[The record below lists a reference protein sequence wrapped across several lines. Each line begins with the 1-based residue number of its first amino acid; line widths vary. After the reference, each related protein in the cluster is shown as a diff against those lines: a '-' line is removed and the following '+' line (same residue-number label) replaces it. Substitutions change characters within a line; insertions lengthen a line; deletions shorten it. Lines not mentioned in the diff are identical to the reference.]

1 MTVHI
6 YSVCRLNHGDTFDF
20 DGPSGILAHAFYP
33 GNDTGGDVHFDADE
47 NWILPTD
54 TAQSSEST
62 MEIFYLITFS
72 NQNDKQII

>member
-6 YSVCRLNHGDTFDF
+6 NSVCRLNHGDTFDF

-47 NWILPTD
+47 NWILPSD